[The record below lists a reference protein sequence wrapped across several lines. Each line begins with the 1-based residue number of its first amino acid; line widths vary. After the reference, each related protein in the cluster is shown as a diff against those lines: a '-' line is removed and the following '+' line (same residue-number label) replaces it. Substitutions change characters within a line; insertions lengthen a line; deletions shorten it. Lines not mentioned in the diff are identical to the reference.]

1 MTAAHKYLYSLG
13 MRSERVKGH
22 LDLVLL
28 GMLAERPDHGYAVI
42 SALRERSGGVI
53 DLQEG
58 SVYPALHRLEDQ
70 GLLASDW
77 EPVGGR
83 RRRIYHLT
91 AQGTEALAGER
102 GEWER
107 LADAIDSIVRPAR
120 ATRALAGGVA

>member
-1 MTAAHKYLYSLG
+1 

-28 GMLAERPDHGYAVI
+28 GVLADGPDHGYAVI

-91 AQGTEALAGER
+91 ARGAEALDGER

-107 LADAIDSIVRPAR
+107 LADAIDTIVRPAAAR
-120 ATRALAGGVA
+120 RGLAEGVA

>member
-1 MTAAHKYLYSLG
+1 

-28 GMLAERPDHGYAVI
+28 GVLAERPGHGYAVI
-42 SALRERSGGVI
+42 SALRERSDGVI

-83 RRRIYHLT
+83 RRRTYHLT
-91 AQGTEALAGER
+91 AEGTEALAGEL

-107 LADAIDSIVRPAR
+107 LADAIDSIVRPTRVA
-120 ATRALAGGVA
+120 RALAGGVA

>member
-1 MTAAHKYLYSLG
+1 

-28 GMLAERPDHGYAVI
+28 GVLADGPGHGYAVI
-42 SALRERSGGVI
+42 SALRERSSGVI

-58 SVYPALHRLEDQ
+58 SVYPALHRLEDH
-70 GLLASDW
+70 GLLASNW

-91 AQGTEALAGER
+91 ERGTEALESER

-107 LADAIDSIVRPAR
+107 LADAIDSIVRPEAAPR
-120 ATRALAGGVA
+120 LAEGVA

>member
-1 MTAAHKYLYSLG
+1 

-28 GMLAERPDHGYAVI
+28 GVLADGPGHGYAVI
-42 SALRERSGGVI
+42 SALRERSSGVI

-77 EPVGGR
+77 EPVAGR
-83 RRRIYHLT
+83 RRRIYRLT
-91 AQGTEALAGER
+91 SRGAEALEGER
-102 GEWER
+102 TDWSR
-107 LADAIDSIVRPAR
+107 LADAIDSIVRPAA
-120 ATRALAGGVA
+120 ATRAAGGVA